1 MRPDYEDYPRPR
13 GNYYETRHGFLTQGD
28 IFRDVPA
35 AERRRMCAENA
46 AELYKLT

>member
-1 MRPDYEDYPRPR
+1 VVD
-13 GNYYETRHGFLTQGD
+13 D

-46 AELYKLT
+46 EELTPNTDPVRDSGIL